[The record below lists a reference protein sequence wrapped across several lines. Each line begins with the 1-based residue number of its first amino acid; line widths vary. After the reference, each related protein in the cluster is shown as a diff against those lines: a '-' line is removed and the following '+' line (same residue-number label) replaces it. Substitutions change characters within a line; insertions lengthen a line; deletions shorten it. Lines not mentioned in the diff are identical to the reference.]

1 MKNLSPAEWENLKN
15 GAKYI
20 ASIVL
25 TVVVTFVIVA
35 TIAGYF
41 GYTPPTPSSP
51 EASPEATSLPQAD

>member
-1 MKNLSPAEWENLKN
+1 MKKLSSEEWQNLIN

-25 TVVVTFVIVA
+25 AVVITFVLIA
-35 TIAGYF
+35 TLAGFF

-51 EASPEATSLPQAD
+51 EATALPQAD

>member
-1 MKNLSPAEWENLKN
+1 MKNLSPAEWDNLKN

-25 TVVVTFVIVA
+25 VVALTFVLIA
-35 TIAGYF
+35 TIAGLF

>member
-1 MKNLSPAEWENLKN
+1 MKKLSPAEWENLKN

-25 TVVVTFVIVA
+25 VVALSFVLIA
-35 TIAGYF
+35 MIAGFF

-51 EASPEATSLPQAD
+51 EASPEATSLPHAD

>member
-1 MKNLSPAEWENLKN
+1 MRKLSPEEWENLQA

-25 TVVVTFVIVA
+25 AVIITFVLIA
-35 TIAGYF
+35 TIAGFF

-51 EASPEATSLPQAD
+51 EATASPQVD